1 MAKFNYNNAE
11 YNIIDEWEDG
21 SGKIFTIGESV
32 GEYHKGKKFTLK
44 VDESEMSSFYRDF
57 VSLPTRED
65 CENAYGVFEENREK
79 GAYSDDFIKLNVSF
93 RKPLIINDVA
103 ITGNTITFD
112 NRRNFEN
119 YIEGLSTE
127 DYLGNVVEKTNNE
140 ELLYAENE
148 NGYVIWGKFPIKE
161 LNVDLG
167 DYNLD
172 NVYNAVKE
180 FEEKNL
186 LENTVINKDGN
197 YDEKSLYEK
206 YEQYIKLSQ
215 KKDMQDITV
224 VASSLSNYT
233 DYAVFA
239 IEGLDGQKNIDEVW
253 LGKNK
258 NYDNDGH
265 YDNSDNSLIYISD
278 NTKMLNILDNSDG
291 WALGQ
296 QQMIDEGIFT
306 ENDYKEYSEIRER
319 LAEKGLQEIR
329 LKRFNIDMD
338 KQGSGTPF
346 IYPNWN
352 FNKEDRDN
360 VGLLEEATRIAKEKY
375 EEEWGEGSWEEAD
388 KYAREDYTFF
398 EYQGLLNTQEEKLED
413 TEEKPDLVVGDVIEY
428 DGKQWEVVSNNGF
441 MLSAENLD
449 KNDRE
454 RAFSWVGNI
463 KDYNYTLIS
472 RRELDNS
479 KEETS
484 KLNVNVDNN
493 YQPIPT
499 RYYEPNLEI
508 DGTVDELFIQARN
521 GYIENVDALKYIENI
536 LEKENKVQEAERIG
550 YMIERELEDTSP
562 YSTAQMKID
571 FLDSIEDGYSG
582 GGIDE
587 VEIAENTYLSV
598 FFEEETQNVVVSVNQ
613 IRIDNDEKE
622 EITYSGS
629 TYISFDEFKKMSQ
642 KDFEVNI
649 VGGVL
654 AYSMNE
660 VSRIPFEREQERLT
674 LHIRYD
680 KPIEFN
686 GFNVTR
692 DTIIFD
698 RNSEM
703 EAFIRGDVAYNYLD
717 DTVKK
722 KDNEILEYAENEN
735 GDIVWGIYPIRE
747 FIRSDTG
754 RLAEGSTIPALH
766 LIETGKE
773 VGHADRREVYN
784 AVKEFEERNNLSS
797 RVIGEDGSYEDKDIL
812 YDAYDRYLARSHRQ
826 ELEPYVSKLTY
837 PTESNLAEIYYALNS
852 GLNEQQLDTII
863 EASNARRFNEDKMRA
878 MRYAYEAGQTIE
890 EVSLYSK
897 MDAYATEAVMAFVRR
912 GATKEQID
920 TIRNLRDQTTT
931 YAILDTIQDTNN
943 EISLDKV
950 KLMVDVMADFSSWNR
965 EQWDNKTPTE
975 IHTND
980 YEAMVYSV
988 LYNDDKDIINGDTI
1002 NGYIN
1007 KIKEERKFMKFNDYI
1022 KNHYHREEKSNLTM
1036 AEEEKSPK
1044 DKLNE
1049 QLLNG
1054 VKSVLQSENFKNWL
1068 STGGKLFYNNY
1079 SFNNA
1084 LLVWLQKP
1092 DATYVMGYEKWK
1104 EFGRNVVKGA
1114 QGAKVYVPIFAYEH
1128 QKGSLFGIIK
1138 SNLKYLLSKDANLSV
1153 ANYRLGNS
1161 SLEFTM
1167 NRANNLIGL
1176 KVNGK
1181 EQQIFGSD
1189 DEVKRFIDRAIIGKV
1204 VTSYSVG
1211 TVFDYKDVAIPE
1223 FLWVKSGYTK
1233 DELVLDDKGNPIKN
1247 RNGEVKII
1255 NTPERQARFN
1265 PLLDTK
1271 IVAKDAIKM
1280 QRLFDACVAASER
1293 KGVPVILS
1301 SKVEDE
1307 VLRSGAN
1314 GYYNRG
1320 TDDKSKGLIVI
1331 DKDMEI
1337 TERCAVLLHE
1347 MGHADLHSNI
1357 EELAQ
1362 KMGEDKLTKEMK
1374 EIQAE
1379 ATAYAVASTFG
1390 IETGTKSFNYLAAY
1404 TKGFDLQDFKK
1415 SLEVIFK
1422 ETQTLTAD
1430 IKSELDLMGYNLDLT
1445 KKGEELLSKQALQEI
1460 STKYMDFAIEQR
1472 DKVEN
1477 ALKELPSLVRQSA
1490 ENPNLLEVLKYQKE
1504 NLDEQKEN
1512 IDSIYSTIEFL
1523 NKTESR
1529 DKQEETIQTLD
1540 TLMRRLVGT
1549 NNAFEMLTERYMH
1562 IYEQAYGGLKLDFD
1576 KAPLATLELMKK
1588 DFPALEKL
1596 SVPQLEYIASSK
1608 FISREFSRLLRKE
1621 PQEFVDKVVERAS
1634 LLSKVASKNGTFIE
1648 INYCEQWTD
1657 KPFFEGGLLCSPKI
1671 ADRIVSSCE
1680 RQARGFSEEAEK
1692 RGEYFPYTKCDMTIF
1707 TPNNSGKMVSLNVR
1721 VDIGDGAQT
1730 SLKNYLE
1737 QVCQRGERKDVLE
1750 NFMEALSER
1759 ADKRK
1764 MVLQDISKNSEISS
1778 PILKDKN
1785 LSKEEWDKQI
1795 SNERDKVTGQGH
1807 EQASDGNKKKNCQNR
1822 D

>member
-1 MAKFNYNNAE
+1 MDKFNYNNAE
-11 YNIIDEWEDG
+11 YNIVEEWEDG
-21 SGKIFTIGESV
+21 SGKVFAIGEIV
-32 GEYHKGKKFTLK
+32 GDYQEKKKFTLK
-44 VDESEMSSFYRDF
+44 VDESDMSSFYRDF

-65 CENAYGVFEENREK
+65 CENAYRVFEENREK
-79 GAYSDDFIKLNVSF
+79 GAYSDDFIKLNISF
-93 RKPLIINDVA
+93 KKPLIINGVA

-112 NRRNFEN
+112 SRKKFKN
-119 YIEGLSTE
+119 YIEGLASE

-161 LNVDLG
+161 LNADMEE
-167 DYNLD
+167 YNLD
-172 NVYNAVKE
+172 NIYNAVKE

-186 LENTVINKDGN
+186 LENTAIDKEGN
-197 YDEKSLYEK
+197 YEEKTLYER

-215 KKDMQDITV
+215 KKDMQDLTV
-224 VASSLSNYT
+224 VAASLSNYT
-233 DYAVFA
+233 DYSVFA

-258 NYDNDGH
+258 NYDNNGY

-278 NTKMLNILDNSDG
+278 NTKMLNILTNSDG
-291 WALGQ
+291 WTLGQ

-319 LAEKGLQEIR
+319 LSEKGLQEIKI
-329 LKRFNIDMD
+329 KRFNIDID

-346 IYPNWN
+346 IYPNWS
-352 FNKEDRDN
+352 FNKDDRGN
-360 VGLLEEATRIAKEKY
+360 VKLLEEATRIAKEKY

-388 KYAREDYTFF
+388 KYAKEDYTFF
-398 EYQGLLNTQEEKLED
+398 EYQELLSSQEEKLED
-413 TEEKPDLVVGDVIEY
+413 IEEKPDLVAGDVIEY
-428 DGKQWEVVSNNGF
+428 DGKRWEVMSNDGF

-472 RRELDNS
+472 RKELDNS
-479 KEETS
+479 KEEAS
-484 KLNVNVDNN
+484 KLNVDNN
-493 YQPIPT
+493 YQPI
-499 RYYEPNLEI
+499 
-508 DGTVDELFIQARN
+508 
-521 GYIENVDALKYIENI
+521 
-536 LEKENKVQEAERIG
+536 
-550 YMIERELEDTSP
+550 
-562 YSTAQMKID
+562 
-571 FLDSIEDGYSG
+571 
-582 GGIDE
+582 
-587 VEIAENTYLSV
+587 
-598 FFEEETQNVVVSVNQ
+598 
-613 IRIDNDEKE
+613 
-622 EITYSGS
+622 
-629 TYISFDEFKKMSQ
+629 
-642 KDFEVNI
+642 
-649 VGGVL
+649 
-654 AYSMNE
+654 
-660 VSRIPFEREQERLT
+660 EREQERLT

-698 RNSEM
+698 RKSEM
-703 EAFIRGDVAYNYLD
+703 EAYIRGDVAYNYLD

-735 GDIVWGIYPIRE
+735 GNIVWGIYPIRE
-747 FIRSDTG
+747 FIRPDTG

-812 YDAYDRYLARSHRQ
+812 YDAYDRYLSRSHRQ

-878 MRYAYEAGQTIE
+878 MRYAYEAGQSIE

-897 MDAYATEAVMAFVRR
+897 MDSYAAEAIMHFINR

-920 TIRNLRDQTTT
+920 TIRNLRDQYTT
-931 YAILDTIQDTNN
+931 YAILHTIQDDNN
-943 EISLDKV
+943 KISLDKV
-950 KLMVDVMADFSSWNR
+950 KLMVDVMADFSNWNS

-975 IHTND
+975 IHTPD

-988 LYNDDKDIINGDTI
+988 LYNDDKDIINSDTI
-1002 NGYIN
+1002 NGYVD

-1044 DKLNE
+1044 DKLSE

-1104 EFGRNVVKGA
+1104 EFGRNVVQGA

-1153 ANYRLGNS
+1153 ASYRLGNS

-1301 SKVEDE
+1301 SKGEDE
-1307 VLRSGAN
+1307 ILRNGAK
-1314 GYYNRG
+1314 GYYDRG

-1362 KMGEDKLTKEMK
+1362 KMGEDKLTKAMK

-1390 IETGTKSFNYLAAY
+1390 IETGTQSFNYLAAY

-1430 IKSELDLMGYNLDLT
+1430 IKAELDLMGYNLDLT

-1460 STKYMDFAIEQR
+1460 STKYMDFATEQR

-1477 ALKELPSLVRQSA
+1477 ALKELPSLVRQSS

-1504 NLDEQKEN
+1504 NIDEQKVYL
-1512 IDSIYSTIEFL
+1512 DSMYNTVEFL
-1523 NKTESR
+1523 NTTNNR
-1529 DKQEETIQTLD
+1529 DKQEKAIQELD
-1540 TLMRRLVGT
+1540 TLMRRIVGT
-1549 NNAFEMLTERYMH
+1549 NNAFEGLTEKYMH
-1562 IYEQAYGGLKLDFD
+1562 IYEQAYGGLKFDFD

-1634 LLSKVASKNGTFIE
+1634 LLSKAASKNGTFIE
-1648 INYCEQWTD
+1648 INYCERWTD
-1657 KPFFEGGLLCSPKI
+1657 KPFFEDGLLCSPKI
-1671 ADRIVSSCE
+1671 ADRIVASCE
-1680 RQARGFSEEAEK
+1680 EQARGFAKEAEK

-1707 TPNNSGKMVSLNVR
+1707 TPHNNGKLISLNTR
-1721 VDIGDGAQT
+1721 VDIGDGEQT
-1730 SLKNYLE
+1730 SLKNHLE
-1737 QVCQRGERKDVLE
+1737 QVCQRGERKEVLE
-1750 NFMEALSER
+1750 NFIEALSER

-1764 MVLQDISKNSEISS
+1764 MVLQNLSKHSENS

-1795 SNERDKVTGQGH
+1795 SNERENVAGQGQ
-1807 EQASDGNKKKNCQNR
+1807 EQVSDGNKKKNKNNQNR
-1822 D
+1822 DE